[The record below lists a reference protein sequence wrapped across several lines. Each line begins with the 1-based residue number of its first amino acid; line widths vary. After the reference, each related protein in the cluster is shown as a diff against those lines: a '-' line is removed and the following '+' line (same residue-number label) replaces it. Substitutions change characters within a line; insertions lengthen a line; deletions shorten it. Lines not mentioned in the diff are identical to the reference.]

1 MLDINRAVNR
11 TNFGMGHLLDSI
23 VTAMR
28 RWVVSPL
35 MLGIVAIAL
44 VLQLLLPTPAY
55 ATGVY
60 DIPQLAAGDPTW
72 ILDQAEVLSRAS
84 ENQLVGAL
92 KNLATKTGQEVR
104 FVTVRRLDY
113 EETIQGLTD
122 KVFAKWFPTPESQ
135 ANETLILLDNLT
147 NNVAIHVGSE
157 AAKVLTD
164 SIAKSVVE
172 ETMMIPLQQG
182 DKYNQAVLAAGD
194 RLIAVLSGEAD
205 PGPPVIAAV
214 NADPTFTKAEDT
226 DDANATIWVVGLLLA
241 ATVIP
246 MATYFWYQQN

>member
-1 MLDINRAVNR
+1 
-11 TNFGMGHLLDSI
+11 MGQLLDSI
-23 VTAMR
+23 VTSIR
-28 RWVVSPL
+28 RWMATPL
-35 MLGIVAIAL
+35 TLGMVAIAFL
-44 VLQLLLPTPAY
+44 IQLALPTPAY

-60 DIPQLAAGDPTW
+60 DIPQVSAGDPTW
-72 ILDQAEVLSRAS
+72 IIDQAEVLSRAT

-92 KNLATKTGQEVR
+92 KTLASKTGQEIR

-147 NNVAIHVGSE
+147 NNAAIHVGTE
-157 AAKVLTD
+157 AAKLVTD
-164 SIAKSVVE
+164 SIAQSVVE

-194 RLIAVLSGEAD
+194 RLVAVLSGDPD

-226 DDANATIWVVGLLLA
+226 DDANATVWVVGLLLA

>member
-1 MLDINRAVNR
+1 
-11 TNFGMGHLLDSI
+11 MGHLLHSI
-23 VTAMR
+23 KTSIR
-28 RWVVSPL
+28 RWVDLPL
-35 MLGIVAIAL
+35 ALGIVAIAL
-44 VLQLLLPTPAY
+44 LVQLALPTPAY

-60 DIPQLAAGDPTW
+60 DIPQIGAGEPTW
-72 ILDQAEVLSRAS
+72 IIDQAEVLSRAT
-84 ENQLVGAL
+84 ENQLVGAF
-92 KNLATKTGQEVR
+92 KNLASQTGQEVR

-122 KVFAKWFPTPESQ
+122 KVFAKWFPTSESQ

-147 NNVAIHVGSE
+147 NNAAIHVGTE
-157 AAKVLTD
+157 AAKLVTD
-164 SIAKSVVE
+164 SIAQSVVE

-194 RLIAVLSGEAD
+194 RLVAVLSGEPD

-214 NADPTFTKAEDT
+214 NADSTFTKAEDT
-226 DDANATIWVVGLLLA
+226 DDANATVWVVGLLIA